1 MTASQIKPPTPDT
14 GDLLY
19 ISEKQVTDLALTAYQ
34 CCNVMRAVFLAH
46 AKQQTFALAA
56 THLDISPGR
65 GFRSLCAAWPERNL
79 AGNKWFG
86 VRPPI
91 AGQPGEGIQALYL
104 LNDYTTGA
112 PLAVIS
118 ANQMTGLR
126 TASMSTLVLQ
136 KLFPDQASTI
146 GFIGCGLQASYHLN
160 MISSLFPKLTN
171 VRCYSRSLRSA
182 QTIASQ
188 AAALGI
194 EAQVCECPSDVV
206 TKSQIVVSSI
216 PLSDELVAF
225 LNPIDIQPGGI
236 LLAVDLARPWHTEQ
250 LSSFKLK
257 ITDDHE
263 QQAAL
268 APISSTLGPLG
279 SFDADLAGVVTNRV
293 KSFDPL
299 SDRAVFA
306 FRGFSLADL
315 AIASLIYEQA
325 TLQSR
330 GQHLD
335 RFS

>member
-1 MTASQIKPPTPDT
+1 MKEPRIEPPTSDT

-19 ISEKQVTDLALTAYQ
+19 ISEKQVTDLALSADQ
-34 CCNVMRAVFLAH
+34 CCGAIKSIFSAH
-46 AKQQTFALAA
+46 AAQQTFALAA

-65 GFRSLCAAWPERNL
+65 GFRSLCAAWPDRNL

-91 AGQPGEGIQALYL
+91 VGQPGEGIQALYM
-104 LNDYTTGA
+104 LNNYTTGA

-126 TASMSTLVLQ
+126 TASMSTVVLQ
-136 KLFPDQASTI
+136 KLLPDQASTI
-146 GFIGCGLQASYHLN
+146 GFIGCGLQASFHLH

-182 QTIASQ
+182 QTISAQ

-194 EAQVCECPSDVV
+194 TAQVCECASDVV

-225 LNPIDIQPGGI
+225 LNPLDIQRGGI

-250 LSSFKLK
+250 LNSFELK

-268 APISSTLGPLG
+268 PLISSTLGPLG
-279 SFDADLAGVVTNRV
+279 SFDADLADVVTNRV
-293 KSFDPL
+293 KPFDPL

-325 TLQSR
+325 LLQSR